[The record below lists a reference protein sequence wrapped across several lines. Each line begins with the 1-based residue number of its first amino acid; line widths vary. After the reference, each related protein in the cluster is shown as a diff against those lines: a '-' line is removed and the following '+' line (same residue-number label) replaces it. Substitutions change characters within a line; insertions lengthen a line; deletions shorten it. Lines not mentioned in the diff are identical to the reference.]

1 MVFVL
6 LIRIL
11 LGLDPEP
18 LTGKPLAIGIIAVAA
33 LVWFTVLME
42 INSHYGD
49 RAAVYFLLGTAMV
62 LLLRWLC
69 RRNTAK
75 LRVECETVTS

>member
-11 LGLDPEP
+11 LGLDPV
-18 LTGKPLAIGIIAVAA
+18 TGKPLAIGIIAVAA

-75 LRVECETVTS
+75 LRDRL